1 MGHLFSLTR
10 ECSLRLLVI
19 SSYVKLIYNDSTE
32 PRRYNGMEI
41 RSQHKT
47 LKAIAYREMGTYHMV
62 WSTVKINQLKSV
74 LLFLFLPLHRLLL
87 FPELIK
93 GTFLTHLSQLYMDF
107 SLCLVSRLPTAMQQ
121 FPIAFHIKQ
130 VWNCKFSMRILEA
143 LLFLSKTKHC
153 LRYLSIFPLWGRSV
167 GSKPRQEH

>member
-1 MGHLFSLTR
+1 MGHLFALTW

-19 SSYVKLIYNDSTE
+19 SSYVKLIYNNSTE
-32 PRRYNGMEI
+32 PRRYNAMEI

-62 WSTVKINQLKSV
+62 WSTVKRNQLKSV

-93 GTFLTHLSQLYMDF
+93 GTFLTQLSQSYMIF
-107 SLCLVSRLPTAMQQ
+107 SIYLISRHLTAMQR

-130 VWNCKFSMRILEA
+130 VWNCKFSVRLLET
-143 LLFLSKTKHC
+143 LLFLSKTNHC
-153 LRYLSIFPLWGRSV
+153 LRYLSSSYEGGL
-167 GSKPRQEH
+167 